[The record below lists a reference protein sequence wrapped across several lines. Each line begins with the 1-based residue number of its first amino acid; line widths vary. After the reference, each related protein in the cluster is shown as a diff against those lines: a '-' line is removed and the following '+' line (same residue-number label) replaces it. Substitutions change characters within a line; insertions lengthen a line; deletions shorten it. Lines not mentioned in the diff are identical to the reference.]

1 MHPNS
6 PEFQSLS
13 SFQQLVEVVAALR
26 APDGCPWDRK
36 QTHQSLTPFL
46 IEEAYECVEALELND
61 DPKMEEEL
69 GDLAFQVVLHAQLAR
84 ERGAFD
90 VEDVCKGIVAKM
102 VRRHPHVFERNGEL
116 DTPAAVLQQWDQIK
130 KREKGE
136 RAETSAL
143 DGISSGLPSLPQAAL
158 LQERASRSGF
168 AYPNPQAA
176 WVKLQEELEE
186 FRSQPSEEELG
197 DVLFALVSVAH
208 QHGLDPEAAL
218 RGTNRKFRRRY
229 QGLERQFPEG
239 LKQKSPEELVSAWR
253 EIGRESP

>member
-13 SFQQLVEVVAALR
+13 PFQQLVQVVAALR
-26 APDGCPWDRK
+26 APDGCPWDRQ
-36 QTHQSLTPFL
+36 QTHQTLTPFM
-46 IEEAYECVEALELND
+46 IEEAYECVEALELAD
-61 DPKMEEEL
+61 DTKMREEL

-90 VEDVCKGIVAKM
+90 VEEVCRGIVAKM
-102 VRRHPHVFERNGEL
+102 VRRHPHVFERQQDL
-116 DTPAAVLQQWDQIK
+116 DSPQAVLLQWDQIK
-130 KREKGE
+130 KQEKGE
-136 RAETSAL
+136 QAETSAL

-168 AYPNPQAA
+168 AYPNAAAA
-176 WVKLQEELEE
+176 WAKLEEELAE
-186 FRSQPSEEELG
+186 FRAQPSQDELG

-208 QHGLDPEAAL
+208 QQGLDPEAAL
-218 RGTNRKFRRRY
+218 RQTNRKFRQRY

-239 LKQKSPEELVSAWR
+239 LKEKSPEELVNAWR
-253 EIGRESP
+253 EVAGRE